1 MNIFFKAQIFVIIL
15 LVVVTFLYW
24 LFDSKKQKKFT
35 VIDKYLVRKDTPI
48 FYRSYRQ
55 ETIYTSIGYRSIS
68 HKRPVN
74 LYLSIDGQFLE
85 IMSTPLFGKE
95 LTSVD
100 KEILVIKIEDT
111 EGRKKLITY
120 SIGQLSDNAIKD
132 LSQISIGDII
142 NVNQITT
149 DLDDSELSQTAI
161 LINNNS
167 FL

>member
-1 MNIFFKAQIFVIIL
+1 
-15 LVVVTFLYW
+15 
-24 LFDSKKQKKFT
+24 
-35 VIDKYLVRKDTPI
+35 
-48 FYRSYRQ
+48 
-55 ETIYTSIGYRSIS
+55 
-68 HKRPVN
+68 
-74 LYLSIDGQFLE
+74 
-85 IMSTPLFGKE
+85 MSTPLFGKE

-120 SIGQLSDNAIKD
+120 SIGQLLDNAIKD

-149 DLDDSELSQTAI
+149 DLDDSKLSQTAI

-167 FL
+167 FCSFLTFIFLFTREVIMNLFW